1 MEEAVCFGWVDSTMH
16 SVDEE
21 KFVLRFSPR
30 RKGAIWAIS
39 NMRQVEKMIAEGR
52 MTPAGMATVEEA
64 HQNGEW
70 DAAIRSGDTSNV
82 PPDVQEAL
90 AADEIVQRQFERL
103 SHSQKKQTLWWIAQA
118 KRTATRQRRIQ
129 EMIKRLEADK

>member
-1 MEEAVCFGWVDSTMH
+1 
-16 SVDEE
+16 
-21 KFVLRFSPR
+21 
-30 RKGAIWAIS
+30 
-39 NMRQVEKMIAEGR
+39 